1 LNDSLPKPWQ
11 ELADE
16 LNLDIRP
23 CEPPEEASGSW
34 FDLQRHFG
42 DAGFLRLLASPDD
55 TATTLRLE
63 VAPPAEELGADW
75 VQSVASSL
83 ETRCGTGWQLQ
94 GDGPPWTLNG
104 SLEAEAQREE
114 LTNLLQDVD
123 ALGAHVSSPETNQAP
138 DWLRTDTPSAD
149 APERG
154 SEESGD
160 AVFESIGDGDSESQI
175 SQDPS
180 DGLSGHGGDA
190 RLDEAVVRETDG
202 GLEARI
208 TLDRQVSTPEL
219 ETLGRGLAHTLRAR
233 FGVTANPR
241 PVEEPAGGDRGPSTL
256 VIRIAEMDAD
266 HAAAFDPGE
275 IADRLEDYF
284 ERLER
289 FGGHGLTLADVLGL
303 GSETDDRETRST
315 DADDSDE
322 QDGVVLD
329 LDRDTRTEQTAPP
342 EDDASDETVLQG
354 ADAGLK
360 AGNYTDPRL
369 MRDDA
374 DTALVDVV
382 LRHPGYAERRM
393 AHNLGILLDV
403 DFTDAM
409 ELVQDA
415 PCLIAWGVGR
425 ERGQRFKRVIE
436 NAGGKVV
443 LVEPETFT
451 PAE

>member
-23 CEPPEEASGSW
+23 CEPPEDASGSW
-34 FDLQRHFG
+34 FDVQRHFG
-42 DAGFLRLLASPDD
+42 EAGFLRLLAGPDD
-55 TATTLRLE
+55 PGIMLRLE
-63 VAPPAEELGADW
+63 LAPPAEDLGADW

-83 ETRCGTGWQLQ
+83 ESRCGAGWQRQ
-94 GDGPPWTLNG
+94 GEGPPWTLHA
-104 SLEAEAQREE
+104 SLQSDTERGTLAD
-114 LTNLLQDVD
+114 LLKDVG
-123 ALGAHVSSPETNQAP
+123 ALGAHVSSPETNRP
-138 DWLRTDTPSAD
+138 PEWLQTDTPSAD
-149 APERG
+149 APEPA
-154 SEESGD
+154 SKDSGD
-160 AVFESIGDGDSESQI
+160 AVFESIGDADSESQI
-175 SQDPS
+175 SQASS
-180 DGLSGHGGDA
+180 DGLSGHGGEA
-190 RLDEAVVRETDG
+190 RLDDASVRETDG

-208 TLDRQVSTPEL
+208 TLDREVSTAEL
-219 ETLGRGLAHTLRAR
+219 EALGRGLAHTLRAR
-233 FGVTANPR
+233 FGVTAHPR
-241 PVEEPAGGDRGPSTL
+241 PAEEPTGDDRPPSTL

-266 HAAAFDPGE
+266 HAAAFDPAE
-275 IADRLEDYF
+275 IAGRLEGYF

-303 GSETDDRETRST
+303 GSNTDDPEPRPTEL
-315 DADDSDE
+315 DDSSE
-322 QDGVVLD
+322 PDGVVLD
-329 LDRDTRTEQTAPP
+329 LERGGPTNEAAPP
-342 EDDASDETVLQG
+342 EDDAADETVLQD